1 MRTYVRDPLYFKL
14 YVVLLL
20 LMDTMHSVN
29 VMIICYE
36 GLVSNYFRPE
46 QLLKSSW
53 GFNVLPVVTGVV
65 IILCQGFFAYR
76 IYKVYQRWKVPI
88 ALFVISVLLAELGFC
103 IASCVKGFQSA
114 TWFEY
119 EKDTWMISAALC
131 IALVLDTILT
141 VILIVFLRYNRG
153 GFAKTNSKLDTLI
166 AYAICTGLLTDVLNA
181 LGFAFAQSAPG
192 NMWYAALN
200 MEVAKVYT
208 NSVLAAL
215 NFRNPKTY
223 SESNTNFSNPISST
237 MVTIEL
243 APLPKTHNRNAAAA
257 PVSHRFDES
266 VIDIK
271 DVEDGTKGAR
281 LATRSQS
288 SES

>member
-1 MRTYVRDPLYFKL
+1 MRTYVRDPLYFKS
-14 YVVLLL
+14 YVAILI
-20 LMDTMHSVN
+20 LMDTIHSVN
-29 VMIICYE
+29 LMIICYE
-36 GLVSNYFRPE
+36 GLVTNYFRPDR
-46 QLLKSSW
+46 LLKSSW

-76 IYKVYQRWKVPI
+76 IYKVYQRWKIPI
-88 ALFVISVLLAELGFC
+88 ALFVTAVLLAELGLC

-119 EKDTWMISAALC
+119 EKDTWMIAAALC

-141 VILIVFLRYNRG
+141 IILIVFLRYNRG

-166 AYAICTGLLTDVLNA
+166 AYAICTGLLTDILNA
-181 LGFAFAQSAPG
+181 LGFAFAQSSPG

-215 NFRNPKTY
+215 NFRNPKTC
-223 SESNTNFSNPISST
+223 SESNTNFSNAISNT
-237 MVTIEL
+237 LVTIEL
-243 APLPKTHNRNAAAA
+243 AQFPKTHSRDAAE
-257 PVSHRFDES
+257 PVSDRLNDS
-266 VIDIK
+266 VINIEHVD
-271 DVEDGTKGAR
+271 DHTKTAR
-281 LATRSQS
+281 LAPRSDS
-288 SES
+288 F